1 MKKLVLYTA
10 ACAAALALFFAGLG
24 DAARSQSQ
32 EGRRQLERAL
42 RRASLACYAAEGAY
56 PQDLA
61 YLEQRYGVQID
72 RSRYAVRYEVYG
84 SNLAPDIT
92 VLEVAS

>member
-10 ACAAALALFFAGLG
+10 ACAAALVLFFAGLG
-24 DAARSQSQ
+24 GAAQSQDQ

-72 RSRYAVRYEVYG
+72 HSRYVVQYEVYG

-92 VLEVAS
+92 VLEVGA

>member
-10 ACAAALALFFAGLG
+10 ACASALVLFFAGLG
-24 DAARSQSQ
+24 GAAQSQDQ

-72 RSRYAVRYEVYG
+72 HSRYVVQYEVYG

-92 VLEVAS
+92 VLEVGA

>member
-42 RRASLACYAAEGAY
+42 RRASLACYAAEG
-56 PQDLA
+56 PIP
-61 YLEQRYGVQID
+61 RTWPIWSSGTGS
-72 RSRYAVRYEVYG
+72 RSTAAAMPCGMR
-84 SNLAPDIT
+84 STAPT
-92 VLEVAS
+92 

>member
-10 ACAAALALFFAGLG
+10 ACAAALVLFFTGLG
-24 DAARSQSQ
+24 GTAQRQNQ

-56 PQDLA
+56 PPDLA

-72 RSRYAVRYEVYG
+72 HSRYTVQYEVYG

-92 VLEVAS
+92 VLEVGA